1 MHWIMITKPTMF
13 VILKL
18 QNSHLLTL
26 SLPTEDVF
34 QVNGWRE
41 MLTPKHECVT
51 FGFSFSILVFFP
63 FWESLNLT
71 VCQQYVFFRVLTA
84 MIRGS
89 TWPSGA
95 KKASDVSA
103 ADWLYQ
109 HTWKKYD
116 TFSRVLLRLFSG
128 PEIPVEHRSL
138 CAKVT
143 YPFLIIV

>member
-1 MHWIMITKPTMF
+1 
-13 VILKL
+13 
-18 QNSHLLTL
+18 
-26 SLPTEDVF
+26 
-34 QVNGWRE
+34 
-41 MLTPKHECVT
+41 
-51 FGFSFSILVFFP
+51 
-63 FWESLNLT
+63 
-71 VCQQYVFFRVLTA
+71 
-84 MIRGS
+84 MIRESSDKLPCIENREGFAVHLS

-138 CAKVT
+138 CANVT

>member
-1 MHWIMITKPTMF
+1 
-13 VILKL
+13 
-18 QNSHLLTL
+18 
-26 SLPTEDVF
+26 
-34 QVNGWRE
+34 
-41 MLTPKHECVT
+41 
-51 FGFSFSILVFFP
+51 
-63 FWESLNLT
+63 
-71 VCQQYVFFRVLTA
+71 
-84 MIRGS
+84 MIRGFSRQTTCIENREGFAVHLS